1 MKENK
6 INLFLLTT
14 SVLSII
20 MLIIGGTYSY
30 FNMRT
35 MSKLNAVAVE
45 AGKIKVGLGVSPIY
59 TGYKL
64 IPAND
69 EDIMTAYNQN
79 CLDDYD
85 NGACLAYG
93 LEIFNFSN
101 NMQEVFGTI
110 NFNLQNIE
118 NLSYLILDENNN
130 IYLDSSKVT
139 ANNELTLGP
148 SFAIDGVPTGGTS
161 NSKKFTLIIWLSN
174 LNEDQTPVDA
184 GGTFSATVTYSSI
197 YGGKLTATIS
207 GTEKESS
214 TPSQIGGDE

>member
-1 MKENK
+1 MRENK
-6 INLFLLTT
+6 INLFLLIT

-20 MLIIGGTYSY
+20 MLVIGGTYSY

-45 AGKIKVGLGVSPIY
+45 AGKIKIGLGVSPIY

-64 IPAND
+64 IPTND
-69 EDIMTAYNQN
+69 SDIMTAYNQK

-93 LEIFNFSN
+93 LEIFNFSTN
-101 NMQEVFGTI
+101 AQQAFGTI
-110 NFNLQNIE
+110 NFTLNNIE
-118 NLSYLILDENNN
+118 NLRYLILDENNN
-130 IYLDSSKVT
+130 VYLDKSKVT
-139 ANNELTLGP
+139 ANKDLTLGD
-148 SFAIDGVPTGGTS
+148 SFTINGVTTGKQFG
-161 NSKKFTLIIWLSN
+161 SKKFVLIVWLSN
-174 LNEDQTPVDA
+174 LNEDQTPIDA

-207 GTEKESS
+207 GEEKGTS
-214 TPSQIGGDE
+214 SQIGGEE